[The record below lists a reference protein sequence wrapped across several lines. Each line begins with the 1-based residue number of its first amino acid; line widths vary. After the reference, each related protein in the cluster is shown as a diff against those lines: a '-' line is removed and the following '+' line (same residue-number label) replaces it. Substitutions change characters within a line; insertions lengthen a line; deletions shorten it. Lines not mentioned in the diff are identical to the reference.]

1 MNRSRLLLLASCVVS
16 LIGGI
21 AVACGDDDALVRPR
35 VDGGSGDVVAADGDT
50 DGNAD
55 SGPTCALTLPA
66 DYVSAAFETN
76 AKLELDLRT
85 AFNAFLAPM
94 VANESAIQA
103 DAGAGSIITKSQ
115 LDTLWNGG
123 NPSVKSITTPYW
135 QTRIDGWLAD
145 YEAATTAGPFTL
157 DTSGATPPPDGG
169 TYQRYTYNAA
179 MIDLKQ
185 AIEKGSYTAAFFNHA
200 AGVVASGSLT
210 EASIDR
216 LVAAWGAHASFQ
228 NNHVVDA
235 GATAATRDV
244 NSAGYAARRTPKD
257 GNPGPYT
264 RAKAA
269 LIKAKAAIAAGAT
282 CNADR
287 DQAIKDFFL
296 EWEKATYATVVYYF
310 SEILGKVQPTAPAH
324 TDTPAWTGIL
334 HSHGECIGFIG
345 GFKSTPQAFR
355 KITDAQ
361 IDTLLQKALL
371 PEGGASSIVQLK
383 SAPATAAISLN
394 GALADIKT
402 IYGFTDEE
410 MTSFKQVYNK

>member
-1 MNRSRLLLLASCVVS
+1 MNRSRLLLLASCVVG

-35 VDGGSGDVVAADGDT
+35 ADGGTSDVVTTT
-50 DGNAD
+50 DGETAD
-55 SGPTCALTLPA
+55 GPTCALQLPA
-66 DYVSAAFETN
+66 DYLSAAFETN

-85 AFNAFLAPM
+85 AFSAFLAPM
-94 VANESAIQA
+94 ANNESAIQA
-103 DAGAGSIITKSQ
+103 DASAGSIITKAQ

-135 QTRIDGWLAD
+135 QTRIDGWLKD
-145 YEAATTAGPFTL
+145 YEEATSAGPFTL
-157 DTSGATPPPDGG
+157 ESSGAAPPPDGG
-169 TYQRYTYNAA
+169 TYQRYTYNPA
-179 MIDLKQ
+179 MVDLKQ

-200 AGVVASGSLT
+200 AGIVAGGNLT

-257 GNPGPYT
+257 GTGGPYT
-264 RAKAA
+264 RAKTA
-269 LIKAKAAIAAGAT
+269 LIKAKAAIAAGKT
-282 CNADR
+282 CDADR
-287 DQAIKDFFL
+287 DQAIKDFLL
-296 EWEKATYATVVYYF
+296 EWEKATYATVVFYF
-310 SEILGKVQPTAPAH
+310 SDILGRVQPTAPAH
-324 TDTPAWTGIL
+324 TETVLWTNIF
-334 HSHGECIGFIG
+334 HAHGECIGFIA
-345 GFKSTPQAFR
+345 GFKQTPQAYR
-355 KITDAQ
+355 KITDTQ
-361 IDTLLQKALL
+361 IDSLLQKALL
-371 PEGGASSIVQLK
+371 PEGGPSSILQLK
-383 SAPATAAISLN
+383 TAPATAAISLN

-410 MTSFKQVYNK
+410 ITSFKQVYSK